1 MRQYTAQSEISN
13 RLFKTPFET
22 NLDQKNRWVVLRD
35 KLPWDEM
42 VKPLYGKMSD
52 KGRRTIDLRYVL
64 GALIIQSMENLTD
77 EATISSIQENIYM
90 QYFIGL
96 PSFSTAEVF
105 TPELF
110 VTIRKRLGDKGVR
123 QINDSLLRFLHDT
136 GKIKHRKAYVKHS
149 DDQKKKDDIDKDDN
163 FQQGQPAVNR
173 GTLKVDATVAPQ
185 WVKFPIDSDLLND
198 CRKSSEQIIDLLWE
212 EKCCGSVKPRTYRRN
227 LAKKILNFKKTKKP
241 SGSKIRKINQA
252 LLSCLSRNLAH
263 IEKGLDGHLLGLAV
277 LSKTQYHEFLVIQCV
292 YAQQLEMYK
301 YKKNHVADRIVSFHQ
316 PWVRPMVRGKA
327 GRKTEF
333 GAQINISE
341 SEGYVTFDQVNF
353 NKFNEALWLEDQ
365 IEGYKQL
372 YGHYPAAV
380 LADKIYLTRKNRK
393 FMKDKGILH
402 YGAPLGRPSKISKK
416 EKLNRAKKQNK
427 RSIIE
432 GKIGQAKTKFGLDQI
447 KTRLLV
453 TNMAKIHLVALGLN
467 IWKYLQYLR
476 TALDSFLN
484 QLRTYMT
491 LYISDT
497 SQYLNITI
505 GQNLILT

>member
-1 MRQYTAQSEISN
+1 M
-13 RLFKTPFET
+13 
-22 NLDQKNRWVVLRD
+22 
-35 KLPWDEM
+35 
-42 VKPLYGKMSD
+42 
-52 KGRRTIDLRYVL
+52 
-64 GALIIQSMENLTD
+64 
-77 EATISSIQENIYM
+77 
-90 QYFIGL
+90 
-96 PSFSTAEVF
+96 
-105 TPELF
+105 
-110 VTIRKRLGDKGVR
+110 
-123 QINDSLLRFLHDT
+123 
-136 GKIKHRKAYVKHS
+136 
-149 DDQKKKDDIDKDDN
+149 
-163 FQQGQPAVNR
+163 
-173 GTLKVDATVAPQ
+173 
-185 WVKFPIDSDLLND
+185 
-198 CRKSSEQIIDLLWE
+198 
-212 EKCCGSVKPRTYRRN
+212 
-227 LAKKILNFKKTKKP
+227 
-241 SGSKIRKINQA
+241 
-252 LLSCLSRNLAH
+252 
-263 IEKGLDGHLLGLAV
+263 
-277 LSKTQYHEFLVIQCV
+277 
-292 YAQQLEMYK
+292 
-301 YKKNHVADRIVSFHQ
+301 ADRIVSFHQ

-353 NKFNEALWLEDQ
+353 NKFNEALWL
-365 IEGYKQL
+365 EGYKQL